1 MKYTSFILVVILIL
15 TSVVYSGSFS
25 VPFQF
30 DDHHVILES
39 EQIQEP
45 TSFGDL
51 GLWFDI
57 QNRTFSKFTLALNYK
72 AGGTKVLGYHLINFL
87 LHIAFGLL
95 AFFFSRKLLKI
106 LAPQIKSPDL
116 YATIVMLIV
125 LIHPVQTQAVSY
137 IVQRM
142 TLMAAVFYLSA
153 CYLYVEARLC
163 DGPQKPALQIRLYL
177 SFLICVYLGLM
188 SKQNVASIFFL
199 LIAFEVLLIPSKLK
213 SIDYKW
219 IGFWIAFLCV
229 SVLVILTWFAI
240 PTIDSPEIDRMGYLL
255 TQNKVLLR
263 YLGLLFL
270 PIIQNLDYDIEVSTS
285 LFSFPEFLGLALLI
299 VMCVLIFVFRKSKP
313 ITSFAILFFLIA
325 LSVESTLIPIRDV
338 IMEHRL
344 YLPMFGFGLMI
355 AGALARYVSYEK
367 KKFAFGLTMLVLTG
381 FYATRT
387 YARNTVW
394 ASEISLWSDAVE
406 KSPGKVRP
414 YINLAHSYRKVGN
427 LERSKKYLLRS
438 IPIEGTV
445 DAYLSLTGIYL
456 ELGVYDSAD
465 LYLDKASQIRP
476 NDVDV
481 LNNRGVYYLKTNQ
494 FLNAIPLLRRASR
507 KGDCE
512 NDSWFNL
519 GQAYYFNKNYRASE
533 IVYLKALACNRNMG
547 SIQYNL
553 GRTYVKQ
560 SRYEEAIAAFKTSI
574 EDGGNR
580 PKVWNNLGLAYF
592 LQGDTT
598 LAITSFQKT
607 LELEPS
613 NENAVSNLKFLIE

>member
-1 MKYTSFILVVILIL
+1 MKYTPFILVIILSL
-15 TSVVYSGSFS
+15 TFVVYSDSFS

-39 EQIQEP
+39 QQIQEL
-45 TSFGDL
+45 TSYVDL

-57 QNRTFSKFTLALNYK
+57 QNRTFSKFTLALNYA
-72 AGGTKVLGYHLINFL
+72 AGGTQVFGYHLINFF

-95 AFFFSRKLLKI
+95 AFFFSRKLLMI
-106 LAPQIKSPDL
+106 LVPQIKFPEL
-116 YATIVMLIV
+116 YATVVTLVV
-125 LIHPVQTQAVSY
+125 LLHPIQTQAVSY

-142 TLMAAVFYLSA
+142 TLMAAVFYFSA
-153 CYLYVEARLC
+153 CFLYLEARLC
-163 DGPQKPALQIRLYL
+163 DGAHKRPLQITLYF
-177 SFLICVYLGLM
+177 SFLVCVYLGLM

-199 LIAFEVLLIPSKLK
+199 LIAFEVLLIPSISK
-213 SIDYKW
+213 SINYKW
-219 IGFWIAFLCV
+219 VGFWIAFLCV
-229 SVLVILTWFAI
+229 SVVVILTWFAI
-240 PTIDSPEIDRMGYLL
+240 PTIDSPEIDRIGYLL

-263 YLGLLFL
+263 YIGLLFL
-270 PIIQNLDYDIEVSTS
+270 PIVQNLDYDIEVSTS
-285 LFSFPEFLGLALLI
+285 LFSIPEILGFTLLL
-299 VMCVLIFVFRKSKP
+299 VMCVLIFIFRKSRP
-313 ITSFAILFFLIA
+313 ITSFAILFFLIS

-355 AGALARYVSYEK
+355 AGTLARYVSYENK
-367 KKFAFGLTMLVLTG
+367 KLVLGLIVLTFTG

-387 YARNTVW
+387 YARNKVW
-394 ASEISLWSDAVE
+394 ASEISLWSDTLK

-414 YINLAHSYRKVGN
+414 YINLAHSFRKIGD
-427 LERSKKYLLRS
+427 LEAAKKHLLRS

-445 DAYLSLTGIYL
+445 DAYISLTGIYL
-456 ELGVYDSAD
+456 ELGIYDSVD

-481 LNNRGVYYLKTNQ
+481 LNNRGIYYLKTNQ
-494 FLNAIPLLRRASR
+494 ILNAIPLLRRASR
-507 KGDCE
+507 KGDCK

-533 IVYLKALACNRNMG
+533 IVYLKAMACNRNVAA
-547 SIQYNL
+547 IRYNL
-553 GRTYVKQ
+553 GRTYIKQ
-560 SRYEEAIAAFKTSI
+560 SRYDDAIAAFKTSI
-574 EDGGNR
+574 EDGENM

-592 LQGDTT
+592 LRGDTT

-607 LELEPS
+607 LDLEPS
-613 NENAVSNLKFLIE
+613 NENAIFNLKFLIE